1 MALVTSS
8 PLSSPPNSQLPPPST
23 PPARKAYRPARAL
36 PFELDSQIAIYFEE
50 NLYTQAF
57 ALLQSLLS
65 SSAHADINEPAF
77 VPSPT
82 QLALAST
89 LTVHPVLTTR
99 TTSKEKWGQA
109 DSALRL
115 LRIVSQVVGPVSADF
130 RHAFKFLK
138 FKFGSTRN
146 SNGQI
151 LKNSERREESSRLDD
166 GQIENQF
173 AQGESLYSH
182 AEDFWHVVGWAF
194 NCSKLHPKRWDRW
207 VLWLDWMIG
216 LLEEDWR
223 ERGERTDWKC
233 SLIWSYIRHTSG
245 VSGRN
250 RRILRSIFANGTTK
264 AVNEFREVFR
274 NELKEPKKEDT
285 ERFKK
290 REVDVDV
297 EAEVYGDYMAKDDEG
312 HSDDEANGIGIA
324 NRLRTRNASLRRV
337 TPKASTSS
345 LTSAYDESEEL
356 EEDGPA
362 VLGGSESLR
371 LRMGLLQLLSD
382 VSLKLPGDFET
393 GCELYTMFVEFIRP
407 LPLATF
413 QAVIS
418 PSAVPETFSAD
429 AQTTLCEFLLTR
441 SLLEAAAPDS
451 NEPYL
456 RQSKMEECYLP
467 FAATSSS
474 VVDNAKVSLCLETL
488 LRHLLLAGKLTA
500 RPALEYA
507 LHEGIQ
513 RRCEKASDG
522 VKKSAS
528 ARKREEIAWAW
539 LLESGERLTDILKR
553 VRL

>member
-1 MALVTSS
+1 MSLVTSS

-36 PFELDSQIAIYFEE
+36 PFELNSQIAIYFEE

-89 LTVHPVLTTR
+89 LTVHPALTTR
-99 TTSKEKWGQA
+99 TTSKEKRSQA

-115 LRIVSQVVGPVSADF
+115 LRIVSQVVGPVNADF

-151 LKNSERREESSRLDD
+151 LKNSERREEGSRLDD

-223 ERGERTDWKC
+223 ERAERTDWKC
-233 SLIWSYIRHTSG
+233 SLIGSYIRHASG

-264 AVNEFREVFR
+264 AINEFREVFR
-274 NELKEPKKEDT
+274 NELKEPKKEDN

-297 EAEVYGDYMAKDDEG
+297 EAEVYGDYMAKDDDD
-312 HSDDEANGIGIA
+312 HSDDEANSTGIA
-324 NRLRTRNASLRRV
+324 NRMRTRNPSLRRV

-345 LTSAYDESEEL
+345 LTSAYDESEEV

-371 LRMGLLQLLSD
+371 LRMRLLQLLSD

-393 GCELYTMFVEFIRP
+393 GSELYTMFVEFIRP

-418 PSAVPETFSAD
+418 PSAVPEMFSAD

-451 NEPYL
+451 DEPYL

-474 VVDNAKVSLCLETL
+474 VADNAKVSLCLETL

-522 VKKSAS
+522 VRKSAS